1 MEHDTEA
8 FASSRRSLRPASSVR
23 IEAGLA
29 EVIEPGNSAGTTLPV
44 GSPLEAAALP
54 HQVRTPTTGLPSRQ
68 ANLSNASLNSAVS
81 AGGSKGKV
89 VDYKVNMC
97 YLCMVCSVG

>member
-1 MEHDTEA
+1 MEHDTEV
-8 FASSRRSLRPASSVR
+8 FASSRRSLRPASLVR

-29 EVIEPGNSAGTTLPV
+29 DVIEPGSSAGATLPV
-44 GSPLEAAALP
+44 NSPLEAAALP
-54 HQVRTPTTGLPSRQ
+54 NQVRTPNAGLPSRA

-89 VDYKVNMC
+89 IDYKVKMC
-97 YLCMVCSVG
+97 DTFAVCSVA